1 MKREDGSLPLPA
13 DPGKADP
20 ALLRRIGE
28 SRDGQKLRA
37 ALGDERTLTEAL
49 KRGDKAAL
57 QGALSRLLATEEGR
71 RLFRELESMMGKK

>member
-28 SRDGQKLRA
+28 SPEGQKLRA
-37 ALGDERTLTEAL
+37 ALGNEQALSEAV
-49 KRGDKAAL
+49 KRGDTAAL

-71 RLFRELESMMGKK
+71 RLFRELGSMMGKK